1 MLKKI
6 GIIFVVAFNLFAIA
20 YLVSPTPS
28 IPDLA
33 NSVKSQEP
41 GDTIQIPNVSGF
53 YTNMTRTEVMNFYK
67 AHYTSPFLVNINY
80 PPEKSKTV
88 IRDTIQSYYFEEFNI
103 PFKESLYVNGFE
115 WENDVFTKPEKR
127 IKNKLIY
134 NGKEYKAKI
143 TIRTFPVSIPKRL
156 FSFFFTESIIIFGLA
171 TYKKMVFTKRKNG

>member
-1 MLKKI
+1 MLKKT
-6 GIIFVVAFNLFAIA
+6 GIIFIIAFNLFAIA
-20 YLVSPTPS
+20 YLVSPTPT

-41 GDTIQIPNVSGF
+41 GDTVQIPNVSGY
-53 YTNMTRTEVMNFYK
+53 YTNMTRTQVMNFYK
-67 AHYTSPFLVNINY
+67 AHYTSPFLININY
-80 PPEKSKTV
+80 PPEKSKE
-88 IRDTIQSYYFEEFNI
+88 IIKDTIQSYYFEEFNI

-143 TIRTFPVSIPKRL
+143 TIRTFPVSVPKRL
-156 FSFFFTESIIIFGLA
+156 ISFFFMEAVIITGLII
-171 TYKKMVFTKRKNG
+171 YKKMVFTKRKNG